1 MFDFLVPSALPEV
14 LTRALEA
21 YDALP
26 GRDNA
31 VFLVLA
37 EAVCLVVSLA
47 AVVGLYLFRSW
58 APRLAV
64 ISTPLLMLVTVLK
77 GPVVVS
83 GWGMA
88 LADLSSILWG
98 IVVVL
103 PYLSPLKESFAR
115 QDG

>member
-31 VFLVLA
+31 VFLVSA
-37 EAVCLVVSLA
+37 AAVCLVVSLA